1 MPSLSKTWRND
12 KIRNEKVSANRYKKR
27 HAQKSHADIGY
38 RKATKMESI
47 LSWPKLEHRVMLHRN
62 ENSADCLKQ
71 MTIDHFSLRSLPA
84 KTKILQNI

>member
-1 MPSLSKTWRND
+1 MQSLSKTQRND
-12 KIRNEKVSANRYKKR
+12 EIRNEKVSANCYKKKR

-47 LSWPKLEHRVMLHRN
+47 LSGPKLEQRLMLHRN
-62 ENSADCLKQ
+62 ENSADWIKQ

-84 KTKILQNI
+84 KTKIL

>member
-1 MPSLSKTWRND
+1 MK
-12 KIRNEKVSANRYKKR
+12 KFQQIAIKKR

-84 KTKILQNI
+84 KAKILQNI